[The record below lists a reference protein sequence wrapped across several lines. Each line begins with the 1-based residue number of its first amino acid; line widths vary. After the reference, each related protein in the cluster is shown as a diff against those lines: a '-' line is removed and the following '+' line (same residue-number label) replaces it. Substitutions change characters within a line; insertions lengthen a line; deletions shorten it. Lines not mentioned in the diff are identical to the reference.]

1 MSKPLDYLI
10 VGLGIAGISI
20 CEELQA
26 RKLSFKVFNTY
37 SKCATAVS
45 GGILNPTVLKWF
57 TTPPHTEKFYPK
69 ALDFYASLQNKLK
82 GNSFYCQKPIYRIF
96 ASYQEQN
103 NWMAASDKVK
113 MKAYLNPDIVSNGN
127 PNINAPYGMGII
139 NQTAQIDIQTL
150 IDQYVSELRKLGCYH
165 DVRFLYDQLR
175 LTHDTFEYKGTTAK
189 HIVFCEGISVLNNPF
204 FKDIALKPGKG
215 EYLIVHA
222 PDLKATGILKGKRYL
237 IPLGADTYKVG
248 ATFGDES
255 DGLDWEPSDKAFEI
269 LKSDIE
275 EMIACA
281 FTIKHHF
288 AGIRPLTPDNKPILK
303 QHSAHPRMACFNGL
317 GMRGLTTAPYYA
329 GVLID
334 CLESANAIPTV

>member
-26 RKLSFKVFNTY
+26 RNMSFKVFNTY
-37 SKCATAVS
+37 SNCATAVS

-103 NWMAASDKVK
+103 NWMAASDKQK
-113 MKAYLNPDIVSNGN
+113 MKAYLNPEIRSNDN
-127 PNINAPYGMGII
+127 PNIIAPYGMGEI
-139 NQTAQIDIQTL
+139 NQTAQIDIQML
-150 IDQYVSELRKLGCYH
+150 IDQYVSELRNLGCYH
-165 DVRFLYDQLR
+165 DVRFFYDQLR
-175 LTHDTFEYKGTTAK
+175 LTQDTFEYKGIRAK
-189 HIVFCEGISVLNNPF
+189 HIVFCEGVSVLNNPF
-204 FKDIALKPGKG
+204 FKNIAIKPGKG
-215 EYLIVHA
+215 EYLIINA
-222 PDLKATGILKGKRYL
+222 PDLKTTAILKGKRYL
-237 IPLGADTYKVG
+237 IPLGANRYKVG
-248 ATFGDES
+248 ATFGAES
-255 DGLDWEPSDKAFEI
+255 EGLDWEPSEKAFQI
-269 LKSDIE
+269 LKLDLE

-281 FTIKHHF
+281 FTIESHI
-288 AGIRPLTPDNKPILK
+288 AGVRPLTPDNTPIIQ
-303 QHSAHPRMACFNGL
+303 QHPVYTRIASFNGL

-329 GVLID
+329 DVL
-334 CLESANAIPTV
+334 L